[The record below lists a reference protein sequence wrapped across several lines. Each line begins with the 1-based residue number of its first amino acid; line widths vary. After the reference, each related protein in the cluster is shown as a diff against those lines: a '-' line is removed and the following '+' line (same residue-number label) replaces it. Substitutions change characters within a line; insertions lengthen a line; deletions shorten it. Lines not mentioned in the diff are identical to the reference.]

1 VIRAKTQHIK
11 ARKAKRPQAK
21 PPHVKSLHVKAGDRV
36 VVISGNNK
44 GTTGEV
50 IAVDRER
57 NRITV
62 QGVNVRVKHQ
72 KPTQQRPKGERVERE
87 SSIHAS
93 NVMHIEPATGKPTRK
108 RPAAE

>member
-1 VIRAKTQHIK
+1 MAGKYKRAEG
-11 ARKAKRPQAK
+11 
-21 PPHVKSLHVKAGDRV
+21 PPVKSLHVKSGDTV
-36 VVISGNNK
+36 IVISGNDK

-50 IAVDRER
+50 LSIDRVR
-57 NRITV
+57 NRVTV

-72 KPTQQRPKGERVERE
+72 KPTQQRPKGERVQRE

-93 NVMHIEPATGKPTRK
+93 NVMHIDTATGKPTRK

>member
-11 ARKAKRPQAK
+11 ARQAK
-21 PPHVKSLHVKAGDRV
+21 PPQAKVRPALHVKAGDNV
-36 VVISGNNK
+36 IVISGNDK

-50 IAVDRER
+50 IAIDRDR
-57 NRITV
+57 NRVTV
-62 QGVNVRVKHQ
+62 QGVNLRVKHQ
-72 KPTQQRPKGERVERE
+72 KPTQQRPKGERVKRE

-93 NVMHIEPATGKPTRK
+93 NVMHVDPATGKPSRK

>member
-11 ARKAKRPQAK
+11 ARQAKPSQPK
-21 PPHVKSLHVKAGDRV
+21 PPHVKSLHVKAGDKV
-36 VVISGNNK
+36 IVISGNDK

-50 IAVDRER
+50 VAIDRAR
-57 NRITV
+57 NRVTV

-93 NVMHIEPATGKPTRK
+93 NVMHIDPTSGKPTRK

>member
-11 ARKAKRPQAK
+11 ARQSK
-21 PPHVKSLHVKAGDRV
+21 PPQVKVRQPMHVKAGDQV
-36 VVISGNNK
+36 VVISGNDK

-50 IAVDRER
+50 IAIDRDR
-57 NRITV
+57 NRVTV

-72 KPTQQRPKGERVERE
+72 KPTQQRPKGERVQRE

-93 NVMHIEPATGKPTRK
+93 NVMYVDPTTGKPTRK